1 MNRAIDSLDIFL
13 QFFYKEL
20 KASYDKKDNNISSLV
35 AEHLTQMLKTK
46 EGSEEYKEQFLREV
60 KMPSQTSS
68 EQANQIIKKYGECK
82 EMCKLIT
89 DFIKYIDAKKLRN

>member
-20 KASYDKKDNNISSLV
+20 KASYDRKDNNISSLV
-35 AEHLTQMLKTK
+35 AEHLIQMLKTK

-60 KMPSQTSS
+60 KMPSQASS
-68 EQANQIIKKYGECK
+68 EQASQIIKKYGECK

-89 DFIKYIDAKKLRN
+89 GFAQEI